1 MFVLLNHL
9 RSLPKN
15 IAVTI
20 IALST
25 ITLSA
30 IDYYSGHEVAFSVF
44 YLLPV
49 SFIAHIYGRA
59 AGLLAS
65 IFYAALWQVINL
77 YSGETFSNTWIA
89 MWNAFT
95 RFGFFAFTTVILC
108 DLNSALREEERLS
121 QVDSLTGAL
130 NRRSFYNE
138 MNREM
143 HRSKR
148 YARQMTI
155 VCLDLDNFKAVNDI
169 QGHMAGDEVLKS
181 VADSLKGSL
190 RIIDKIARLGGDEFA
205 ILLPETDEKGAKI
218 LLPRIYKIIIEQM
231 QAANNNITISIGC
244 LTCVNCTDIEDIIK
258 EADKLMYEAKRSG
271 KNMIKYGSY
280 SGQRIKNDAAEQVK
294 VAL

>member
-1 MFVLLNHL
+1 
-9 RSLPKN
+9 
-15 IAVTI
+15 
-20 IALST
+20 
-25 ITLSA
+25 
-30 IDYYSGHEVAFSVF
+30 
-44 YLLPV
+44 
-49 SFIAHIYGRA
+49 
-59 AGLLAS
+59 
-65 IFYAALWQVINL
+65 
-77 YSGETFSNTWIA
+77 
-89 MWNAFT
+89 
-95 RFGFFAFTTVILC
+95 
-108 DLNSALREEERLS
+108 
-121 QVDSLTGAL
+121 VDSLTGAL